1 MLLLGYTSLSLSE
14 RLGRG
19 FPLVSS
25 DAFEFYNKSR
35 FRLFK
40 GSVPPRLV
48 LTIDSQ
54 QQTPAPNN
62 LGLAAKRGP
71 GPVPRRGR
79 SDASGL
85 APTEGAKDLVTRT
98 EDSRNRARDASG
110 MADSAEAAV
119 GGHGGH

>member
-1 MLLLGYTSLSLSE
+1 MPHPE

-19 FPLVSS
+19 FPSSLVSS

-35 FRLFK
+35 TQLFK
-40 GSVPPRLV
+40 GSVPPTSRLV

-54 QQTPAPNN
+54 QQTLAPLASN

-71 GPVPRRGR
+71 GTVPRRGR

-85 APTEGAKDLVTRT
+85 APTEGAKDLETPT
-98 EDSRNRARDASG
+98 GTGPG
-110 MADSAEAAV
+110 MPVA
-119 GGHGGH
+119 